1 MDQRTDGQTP
11 DDLVVG
17 AAAAELRRSLGP
29 TAWCA
34 LEVLATTPSS
44 PSSDSWAVHCSV
56 RELATRM
63 GVAKNTAQRALT
75 SLRHARLVELVQRRE
90 ADGRFDTSVY
100 RLTIPDGVFDREP
113 RPAHVNRRM
122 SPRTRRVPAVPVL
135 AGPTAVV
142 GEQLALPL
150 PSV

>member
-11 DDLVVG
+11 GDLIVG

-29 TAWCA
+29 SAWCA

-44 PSSDSWAVHCSV
+44 PGADSWTVHCSV

-75 SLRHARLVELVQRRE
+75 TLRRACLVELVQRRE
-90 ADGRFDTSVY
+90 ADGRFDASVY

-113 RPAHVNRRM
+113 RHGARQSPQVAADSPGPRRAG
-122 SPRTRRVPAVPVL
+122 RRRPDR
-135 AGPTAVV
+135 G
-142 GEQLALPL
+142 GR
-150 PSV
+150 